1 MSKSETD
8 VVNAA
13 FYRVRLR
20 RRRGIAD
27 KGVDAEPRRPGEM
40 LGWGLWKDKGMTGG
54 RGEIRILK
62 NVLLYKIKFYNL
74 NNTTNTDACQYG
86 RKKSVKINDF
96 FPLF

>member
-40 LGWGLWKDKGMTGG
+40 LGWGLWKN
-54 RGEIRILK
+54 K
-62 NVLLYKIKFYNL
+62 NSHLLPNPTAAHL
-74 NNTTNTDACQYG
+74 HAA
-86 RKKSVKINDF
+86 
-96 FPLF
+96 